1 MRVHLMS
8 PTLDFDPDLTLPD
21 QAEDLIADLQLEP
34 VLTTM
39 AAGDKFLYDIART
52 AILTGAPSVDDVIFR
67 HEVLR
72 DTERHPDLMRELYDM
87 TTAALEDRR
96 RIHRSSFF
104 ASAETRLH
112 MAIEVLGACLPYLRR
127 LHDLATE
134 LDATCQS
141 HALST
146 FYAILRRELEPTY
159 LAHLERE
166 LDRLRFRHGVVLSA
180 HLGQGNTGV
189 GFVLRAPDDTKR
201 TFFHRIPLDRPT
213 RSFTIAPRDDASFQA
228 LGALRD
234 TAVHA
239 ASAAAVES
247 VDHVIDFL
255 AVLRQESAFYL
266 GCRHLAAALSELGH
280 DTCLPDVEEPGSA
293 RHNADGLYDA
303 GLALE
308 NHTHAVPS
316 DLDTRLAPLTLITG
330 ANRGGKSTFLRAIGI
345 ATLLARAGAYVPA
358 TGYRVPLYRSV
369 HTHFR
374 REEDETLASGK
385 FDDELSRIATT
396 ADRLEPGSLL
406 LSNESF
412 SSTNE
417 REGSQIAEDILDGLA
432 DAGVDVIMV
441 THLYELAHRLGG
453 APTPVTY
460 LRAERTPDGRRTYR
474 IVPGDPEPSVH
485 ARDLYDGVF
494 AALDAA
500 RGDPGRPDCDPTDQH
515 NDEPRDEEE
524 PT

>member
-8 PTLDFDPDLTLPD
+8 PSIDFDPDQEPPE

-34 VLTTM
+34 VLATM

-52 AILTGAPSVDDVIFR
+52 AILTAAPSVADIVYR

-72 DTERHPDLMRELYDM
+72 DCERHPGLMRELYDM

-112 MAIEVLGACLPYLRR
+112 MAIEVLQACLPYLRR
-127 LHDLATE
+127 LHEIATE
-134 LDATCQS
+134 LEASCQS
-141 HALST
+141 HALRT
-146 FYAILRRELEPTY
+146 LYAIVRRELEPTY
-159 LAHLERE
+159 LTQLERE
-166 LDRLRFRHGVVLSA
+166 LDRLRFRRGVLLSA
-180 HLGQGNTGV
+180 RLGQGNTGV

-201 TFFHRIPLDRPT
+201 TLFHRIPLERPT
-213 RSFTIAPRDDASFQA
+213 PSFTIAPRDDASFQA

-266 GCRHLAAALSELGH
+266 GCRHLTTALTELGH
-280 DTCLPDVEEPGSA
+280 DTCLPEVEEPGSPNHSA
-293 RHNADGLYDA
+293 TGLYDA

-308 NHTHAVPS
+308 NKTHAVPS
-316 DLDTRLAPLTLITG
+316 DLDTAQAPLVLITG
-330 ANRGGKSTFLRAIGI
+330 ANRGGKSTFLRALGI

-358 TGYRVPLYRSV
+358 TRYRVPLYRSV

-385 FDDELSRIATT
+385 FDDELTRMAHTT
-396 ADRLEPGSLL
+396 DRLEPGSLL

-417 REGSQIAEDILDGLA
+417 REGSQIAQDIVEGLT
-432 DAGVDVIMV
+432 DAGVDVVMV
-441 THLYELAHRLGG
+441 THLYELARRL
-453 APTPVTY
+453 AEATTSVTF
-460 LRAERTPDGRRTYR
+460 LRAERTPEGQRTYR

-485 ARDLYDGVF
+485 ARDLYETVF
-494 AALDAA
+494 ADL
-500 RGDPGRPDCDPTDQH
+500 GDGREGSADTAHQPANRISRTS
-515 NDEPRDEEE
+515 NEEE
-524 PT
+524 TT